1 MVNNDQIRE
10 YWKENPKATT
20 REVAFHFGV
29 TYDRVQG
36 IKKRM
41 HEKAE
46 AQGVE
51 TPEGYKGVLTKG
63 KMWQLHDGS
72 WRESLQFEVDW
83 KDQWDTFKS
92 EFLNDLA
99 LLGSFQH
106 VPKKK
111 QDKDG
116 EVCLEISL
124 PDTHFGKGDILETT
138 TNFIDTVFELLTKA
152 EKFGVDRILL
162 PIGNDGLNS
171 EGKSKATTGG
181 TPQEDSVTWQESFR
195 HYWTALAATIK
206 VLSSSYPV
214 DVIVVPGNHDMER
227 MFYIGEV
234 LGAFFRTNEK
244 VKINNSGEYRKYYE
258 YGLNML
264 MFTHGD
270 KEKTA
275 TLPLLMA
282 TEQPE
287 MFARTKFREAH
298 LGHFH
303 KEMLNEYCGVKT
315 RFLPSICD
323 TDDWH
328 KMMGYKHLRAAQAYI
343 WNKQY
348 GLEGY
353 FQVNIHEKQNEKQT
367 HKLG

>member
-1 MVNNDQIRE
+1 MLHNDEIRQ
-10 YWKENPKATT
+10 YCRENPKATT
-20 REVAFHFGV
+20 REIADRFNISMDRAYAVKK
-29 TYDRVQG
+29 RVQQS
-36 IKKRM
+36 
-41 HEKAE
+41 AE
-46 AQGVE
+46 NQPVE

-83 KDQWDTFKS
+83 KEKWDAFKV

-99 LLGSFQH
+99 MLGTFH
-106 VPKKK
+106 FEPVKKK
-111 QDKDG
+111 VEGDI
-116 EVCLEISL
+116 CLEISL
-124 PDTHFGKGDILETT
+124 PDLHFGKGDIHESTQ
-138 TNFIDTVFELLTKA
+138 NFIDTVFELLAKA
-152 EKFGVDRILL
+152 EKFGVERILL

-171 EGKSKATTGG
+171 EGKRKTTTGG
-181 TPQEDSVTWQESFR
+181 TPQEDSVDWQESFR
-195 HYWTALAATIK
+195 HYWTTLAATIK
-206 VLSSSYPV
+206 VLSATYPV

-234 LGAFFRTNEK
+234 LSSYFKSNDK
-244 VKINNSGEYRKYYE
+244 VLINNSGEYRKYYE
-258 YGLNML
+258 YGANML

-275 TLPLLMA
+275 SLPIIMA

-287 MFARTKFREAH
+287 MFARTKYREAH
-298 LGHFH
+298 LGHYH

-315 RFLPSICD
+315 RFLPSICI

-328 KMMGYKHLRAAQAYI
+328 KMMGYSHLRAAQAYI
-343 WNKQY
+343 WNKKY

-353 FQVNIHEKQNEKQT
+353 FQVNIHEKQIKKQT
-367 HKLG
+367 H